1 MNKGRHKLNYFQE
14 IKNTK
19 IRLYFLDNLLLG
31 YIMEENKL
39 ISVMIVLSILLTVCG
54 VGQGAD
60 VRPESESSQVV
71 AAERTL
77 TEQGWQD
84 LESAKEE
91 VLEGLSEGFS
101 LWWILLFFFLAVGLM
116 LWLMWQN
123 RHGMTFMK
131 SGGEPVDI
139 LARRM
144 FGPKHGVVCIRLRE
158 REFLL
163 GIGGDNITL
172 LSEWRTRP
180 VGERTATEMPDVEK
194 AADNWSRQGE

>member
-1 MNKGRHKLNYFQE
+1 
-14 IKNTK
+14 
-19 IRLYFLDNLLLG
+19 
-31 YIMEENKL
+31 MEENKL
-39 ISVMIVLSILLTVCG
+39 ISVMIMLSILLAVCG
-54 VGQGAD
+54 VGQSVD
-60 VRPESESSQVV
+60 VRPESESAQGV
-71 AAERTL
+71 AAEGTL
-77 TEQGWQD
+77 AERGWQD
-84 LESAKEE
+84 LESAKGE

-144 FGPKHGVVCIRLRE
+144 FGPRHGVVCIRLRE

-180 VGERTATEMPDVEK
+180 VEGRSATEMPDVGK
-194 AADNWSRQGE
+194 AADTRSRQGK